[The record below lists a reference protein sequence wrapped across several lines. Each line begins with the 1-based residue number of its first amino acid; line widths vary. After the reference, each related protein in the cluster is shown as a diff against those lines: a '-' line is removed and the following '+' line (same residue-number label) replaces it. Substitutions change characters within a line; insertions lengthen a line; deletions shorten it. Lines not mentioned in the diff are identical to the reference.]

1 MYGPRYSFDSDV
13 HIMGVL
19 IAEERS
25 YQICTCHMMTLY
37 EYKVKLHS
45 NIDIQL
51 FNFLS
56 YLIKIC
62 INLKSFLITS

>member
-45 NIDIQL
+45 NIDI
-51 FNFLS
+51 FNYS
-56 YLIKIC
+56 I
-62 INLKSFLITS
+62 S